1 MARYRKIDPR
11 IWNDEKFRA
20 FSDDGKL
27 AFLFV
32 LTHPSMTA
40 VGAMRGTVAGLAA
53 ELKWPTERTR
63 DAMSAPISEAML
75 DVDDEASFIGVR
87 NFLRYNE
94 PEGPNSV
101 AKAWVEALDLI
112 PECDGK
118 RRLIAR
124 CRAYLDERSKKFR
137 DALPDAIWDAFPDAI
152 GHASPI
158 QEQEQEQEQ
167 EPKDSRRGRAG
178 SKRPVTLGPLGA
190 EVVAAVASGLGWA
203 LRPLR
208 DQDEADELERRI
220 AAFGGGSEE
229 AILYFAATCRRR
241 HEKPE
246 AVKVLLLMLRDL
258 EPEVRRASRATG
270 GV

>member
-11 IWNDEKFRA
+11 IWNDERFRA
-20 FSDDGKL
+20 FTDDGKL

-53 ELKWPTERTR
+53 ELGWTTERTR
-63 DAMSAPISEAML
+63 DAISVAIAEGML
-75 DVDDEASFIGVR
+75 DADPAACFIAAR

-118 RRLIAR
+118 RRVIAR
-124 CRAYLDERSKKFR
+124 CRAYLDSKSKAFR
-137 DALPDAIWDAFPDAI
+137 DHLPDAIWDAFPDAI
-152 GHASPI
+152 GDASPI
-158 QEQEQEQEQ
+158 QEQEQEQ

-178 SKRPVTLGPLGA
+178 LKKLVTLGPLGA
-190 EVVAAVASGLGWA
+190 EVVAAVSSGLGWA

-208 DQDEADELERRI
+208 DQDEADELERRL

-229 AILYFAATCRRR
+229 AIAYFAATCRRR

-246 AVKVLLLMLRDL
+246 SVKVLLLMLRDL
-258 EPEVRRASRATG
+258 DPELRRAARAAG
-270 GV
+270 GA

>member
-11 IWNDEKFRA
+11 IWNDERFRA
-20 FSDDGKL
+20 FTDDGKL

-53 ELKWPTERTR
+53 ELGWTTERTR
-63 DAMSAPISEAML
+63 DAISVAIAEGML
-75 DVDDEASFIGVR
+75 DADPAACFIAAR

-118 RRLIAR
+118 RRVIAR
-124 CRAYLDERSKKFR
+124 CRAYLDSKSKAFR
-137 DALPDAIWDAFPDAI
+137 DHLPDAIWDAFPDAI
-152 GHASPI
+152 GDASPI

-167 EPKDSRRGRAG
+167 EPSNSRRAG
-178 SKRPVTLGPLGA
+178 PKKGSTLGPLSA
-190 EVVAAVASGLGWA
+190 EVVAAVSAGLGWA

-208 DQDEADELERRI
+208 DQDEVAELEERI
-220 AAFGGGSEE
+220 GRFGGGAEE
-229 AILYFAATCRRR
+229 AIQFFAATCRKR
-241 HEKPE
+241 HSHPE

-258 EPEVRRASRATG
+258 DPKAARRAAG
-270 GV
+270 GS